1 MMIQQNYSLEKIP
14 PGNRDI
20 VANPWPI
27 FILVLATQI
36 TLLSDPWLK
45 EKFSELKQRH
55 LVVVFWSNCEDPF
68 H

>member
-14 PGNRDI
+14 PGNRYI

-36 TLLSDPWLK
+36 TLLSDPWMVERK
-45 EKFSELKQRH
+45 
-55 LVVVFWSNCEDPF
+55 VV
-68 H
+68 

>member
-36 TLLSDPWLK
+36 TLLSDPWL
-45 EKFSELKQRH
+45 EEMFSELK
-55 LVVVFWSNCEDPF
+55 
-68 H
+68 